1 MESRLEAGT
10 DRKTKSKLEGFVGR
24 DYLRGMVDWIP
35 AFAGMTEDK
44 NRLNNLRRHYVY
56 ESNQA
61 GEIEWLTAAIQI
73 GSGGE

>member
-1 MESRLEAGT
+1 M
-10 DRKTKSKLEGFVGR
+10 GR

-61 GEIEWLTAAIQI
+61 GEIEWLTAAIQN